1 MLVGLTGQMGAGK
14 TTLAGHLRGRGAR
27 VVDADQ
33 LGHEM
38 LERPVVKRGLE
49 QAFGTEVIGEDGEV
63 DRRALANLAFQDA
76 AGVSS
81 LNQIVGEPLNTE
93 LWKRVEHA
101 RGTSD
106 EIVVVD
112 AALLVEWGMQSRF
125 DTIVVVTVEEEE
137 SVVRRLESN
146 RGLDRDEIL
155 QRLKAQGSVE
165 DKLAVAD
172 FVVHNDGDTRA
183 FRDRADALWLDL
195 EQLSLRMS
203 GDSAESTR
211 N

>member
-14 TTLAGHLRGRGAR
+14 TTLAGHLRSRGAR

-49 QAFGTEVIGEDGEV
+49 QAFGTEVIGEDGKV

-76 AGVSS
+76 AAVSS

-101 RGTSD
+101 RGTAD

-125 DTIVVVTVEEEE
+125 DTVVVVIVEEEE
-137 SVVRRLESN
+137 SVIRRLESN
-146 RGLDRDEIL
+146 RGLERDEIL
-155 QRLKAQGSVE
+155 RRLKAQGPVE
-165 DKLAVAD
+165 AKLAVAD
-172 FVVHNDGDTRA
+172 FVVHNDGDPEA
-183 FRDRADALWLDL
+183 FKDRADALWLDL
-195 EQLSLRMS
+195 EQLR
-203 GDSAESTR
+203 DSAESTR